1 MKLTEPEIQQA
12 ISQVKAA
19 FPNLTDWEYNE
30 AIEKEYEGF
39 IVAGCYTLEFGKF
52 DHRHFYITIDAP
64 DEFWRGHLSI
74 GMPAYMWTSADFGDA
89 FLVDTEPCQ
98 TVEAAIEMLKIQIT
112 NLLGAFCT
120 A

>member
-1 MKLTEPEIQQA
+1 MVLTEPEIQQV
-12 ISQVKAA
+12 ISQMKAA

-30 AIEKEYEGF
+30 AIEEEYEGF

-52 DHRHFYITIDAP
+52 DHRRFYITIDAS

-98 TVEAAIEMLKIQIT
+98 TIEEAIRQLKVQIT
-112 NLLGAFCT
+112 NLLSVLCAP
-120 A
+120 